1 MFVPQS
7 AVLENPISLTR
18 VSTFPEVSRF
28 RVLVADDQPDILL
41 ALRLLFA
48 QNGYQVETAKSPRRL
63 DLLVRTFRTT
73 NPELRMGNPLAPIS
87 PIAPRTR
94 PCLTSSMFATL

>member
-7 AVLENPISLTR
+7 AVLNNPISPTHFSNFR
-18 VSTFPEVSRF
+18 DVSRF
-28 RVLVADDQPDILL
+28 RVLVVDDQQDILL
-41 ALRLLFA
+41 ALCLLLT